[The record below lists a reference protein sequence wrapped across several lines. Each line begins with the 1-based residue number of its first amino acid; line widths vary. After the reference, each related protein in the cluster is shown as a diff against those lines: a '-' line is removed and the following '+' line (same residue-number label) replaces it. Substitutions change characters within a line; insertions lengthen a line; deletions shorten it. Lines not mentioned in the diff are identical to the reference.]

1 MSLDKITARLYS
13 DSERECAELVRKATE
28 DAKHLLLS
36 ASEEACA
43 LVSAERESA
52 EKDAETII
60 EKARSAASAS
70 ERRAVLK
77 AKSELIETV
86 LLSAKKQ
93 LLALDD
99 EKYFEL
105 LVYLAKKNLRNDKG
119 TLCMSD
125 EDIKRCP
132 ADFASRLGGNITVS
146 SVPEKTDGGFILKY
160 GDIEINCTFGALF
173 AAYSDELKAKASE
186 VLFG

>member
-93 LLALDD
+93 LLAL
-99 EKYFEL
+99 
-105 LVYLAKKNLRNDKG
+105 
-119 TLCMSD
+119 
-125 EDIKRCP
+125 
-132 ADFASRLGGNITVS
+132 
-146 SVPEKTDGGFILKY
+146 
-160 GDIEINCTFGALF
+160 
-173 AAYSDELKAKASE
+173 
-186 VLFG
+186 

>member
-1 MSLDKITARLYS
+1 
-13 DSERECAELVRKATE
+13 
-28 DAKHLLLS
+28 
-36 ASEEACA
+36 
-43 LVSAERESA
+43 
-52 EKDAETII
+52 
-60 EKARSAASAS
+60 
-70 ERRAVLK
+70 
-77 AKSELIETV
+77 
-86 LLSAKKQ
+86 
-93 LLALDD
+93 
-99 EKYFEL
+99 
-105 LVYLAKKNLRNDKG
+105 VYLAKKNLRNDKG